1 MLIVRMSPLGQDDV
15 QVGTIVTT
23 ATNDHFH
30 VTHECCN
37 VNLMILNIYTE
48 G

>member
-30 VTHECCN
+30 VTHECCPCQSN
-37 VNLMILNIYTE
+37 DSQHLY
-48 G
+48 